1 MSRPIT
7 SEILDRTDL
16 KSSEKLV
23 LVAIASHGTNAFP
36 SQHRLAK
43 LTSLSLRTVKATVKE
58 LRNRGIIATTQG
70 RKTLTYSVVID
81 GAAIAPLVHK
91 LHLQGAAIAPLMVQP
106 LHPNSKGNSSLNSPP
121 PTLSMCAS
129 KRAAHRRR
137 GWFHFD

>member
-43 LTSLSLRTVKATVKE
+43 LTSLSLRTIKATVKG
-58 LRNRGIIATTQG
+58 LRTRGIIATTHS
-70 RKTLTYSVVID
+70 RKTLTYSVVIESATIAPMVQPLHLD
-81 GAAIAPLVHK
+81 GATIALP
-91 LHLQGAAIAPLMVQP
+91 MVQP
-106 LHPNSKGNSSLNSPP
+106 LHPNSKGNSKDNSP
-121 PTLSMCAS
+121 LSDSCNVRRQTG
-129 KRAAHRRR
+129 RAPRERVVP
-137 GWFHFD
+137 F

>member
-43 LTSLSLRTVKATVKE
+43 LTSLSLRTIKAICRRIGRFMDGKMDHAVVSPSQHMRETHPFKVPFVD
-58 LRNRGIIATTQG
+58 GIRPA
-70 RKTLTYSVVID
+70 
-81 GAAIAPLVHK
+81 
-91 LHLQGAAIAPLMVQP
+91 
-106 LHPNSKGNSSLNSPP
+106 
-121 PTLSMCAS
+121 
-129 KRAAHRRR
+129 
-137 GWFHFD
+137 